1 MIDERDGFTL
11 QDFITKRCSPE
22 LEAQTL
28 EKIIADPKYGS
39 ARNQTKR
46 RDYAVSVAEKE
57 GVMLSFDRRQIA
69 KKAEEL
75 FEEKI
80 QPIRKKELSQKVREI
95 RAEKPKISKI
105 AVAELLDIPEREL
118 YKYWE
123 ENN

>member
-1 MIDERDGFTL
+1 
-11 QDFITKRCSPE
+11 
-22 LEAQTL
+22 
-28 EKIIADPKYGS
+28 
-39 ARNQTKR
+39 
-46 RDYAVSVAEKE
+46 
-57 GVMLSFDRRQIA
+57 MLSFDRRQIA